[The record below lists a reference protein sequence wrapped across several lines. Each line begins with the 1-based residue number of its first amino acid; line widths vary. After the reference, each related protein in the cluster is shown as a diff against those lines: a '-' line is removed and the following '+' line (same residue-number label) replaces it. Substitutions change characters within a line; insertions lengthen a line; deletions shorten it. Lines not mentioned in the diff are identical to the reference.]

1 MIPGSNTNI
10 LCALCGASIFQAD
23 IASHTRS
30 TSRPPTHPLLRTSS
44 AIGLNANSWST
55 NLFKKPLSYSTTN
68 SAQNSP
74 PHSPSRATHPSLIPQ
89 QVYIFR
95 LASTS
100 SSSNFGVAMSVGL
113 PMASSLTGA
122 ASSSRPPHH
131 PSHPSPHPTQN
142 RNVQST
148 IYPLCTSGWCLARL
162 RLTCSLW
169 AFVRTGIIEK
179 VWEEEAPVVPT
190 STPSRSEKPSGT
202 EASPVK
208 PPLPPRKRGLWGM
221 ASAFGERAASW
232 GEGDK
237 GRGIPEKELDKKLP
251 STSLGRTVPPPLP
264 KRAEGRKLQSATV
277 SRTGSPAPVVPI
289 SAPAIPEEDEPKPM
303 VNGHTEEEH
312 EEGENPQAEVEN
324 AEDLRSLAPSD
335 TIFDGGPDSK
345 PSAPEHTI
353 PEHPAISTPFKSEA
367 PAGIKVS
374 PSASPMI
381 EKRTSQD
388 SFASAAS
395 EITSDEVGIV
405 PVSPP
410 DKEAEPPI
418 PAPEQSSALTT
429 HGPVT
434 APRVAP
440 PSTPAKIAG
449 ADKETPSRTDSPA
462 PPPLPRRAAA
472 RARPTSIIPPPAPA
486 PENRAT
492 SDEVKDVFQA
502 TPAAQNATSEALAP
516 IQDAAKY
523 SADASEAAFSAP
535 VASEEQEVVST
546 PTVNDMSGSE
556 KEFTPKEELKK
567 PLDISSPTAIIH
579 GDVIKSNDS
588 KKSTSTIE
596 QDSDDE
602 IYVGEAT
609 WEERTWKELVKFKED
624 MFWARVGGVRSS

>member
-23 IASHTRS
+23 IASHARS

-74 PHSPSRATHPSLIPQ
+74 PHSPSHATPPSLIPQ

-95 LASTS
+95 LASAS

-122 ASSSRPPHH
+122 ASSSQPPHH

-179 VWEEEAPVVPT
+179 VWEEEVPVVPT

-202 EASPVK
+202 EASPGK

-237 GRGIPEKELDKKLP
+237 GRGTPEKEKLP
-251 STSLGRTVPPPLP
+251 STSLSRMVPPPLP
-264 KRAEGRKLQSATV
+264 KRAEGRRIQSATV
-277 SRTGSPAPVVPI
+277 SRTGSPAPVVPPT
-289 SAPAIPEEDEPKPM
+289 SAPAVPEDEPKPT
-303 VNGHTEEEH
+303 VNGHTEEH
-312 EEGENPQAEVEN
+312 REEENPQGEVEN

-345 PSAPEHTI
+345 QSAPEHTI
-353 PEHPAISTPFKSEA
+353 PEHPAISTPFQLEA
-367 PAGIKVS
+367 PAGIKVL
-374 PSASPMI
+374 PSVSPMI
-381 EKRTSQD
+381 EKRASQD

-405 PVSPP
+405 PVSPL
-410 DKEAEPPI
+410 DKEVEPPI
-418 PAPEQSSALTT
+418 PAPEQSSALIT
-429 HGPVT
+429 HRPVT
-434 APRVAP
+434 PPRVAP
-440 PSTPAKIAG
+440 QTAPSTPAKIAG
-449 ADKETPSRTDSPA
+449 ADKETPSRTDSPV

-472 RARPTSIIPPPAPA
+472 RARPTSIIPPAAPA

-492 SDEVKDVFQA
+492 SDGLKDVSQA
-502 TPAAQNATSEALAP
+502 TPAAENATSEALAP
-516 IQDAAKY
+516 IQDAAKN
-523 SADASEAAFSAP
+523 SPDASEAAFSAP
-535 VASEEQEVVST
+535 VASEEQAVVST
-546 PTVNDMSGSE
+546 PTANDMSGSE

-567 PLDISSPTAIIH
+567 SLDISSPAATIH

-588 KKSTSTIE
+588 EKSPSTIE
-596 QDSDDE
+596 QGLDDE